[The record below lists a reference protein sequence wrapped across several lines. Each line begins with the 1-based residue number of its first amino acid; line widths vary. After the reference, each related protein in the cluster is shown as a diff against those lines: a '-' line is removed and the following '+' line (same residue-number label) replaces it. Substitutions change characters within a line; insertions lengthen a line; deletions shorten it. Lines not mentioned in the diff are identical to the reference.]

1 MDQMSDDQMLEY
13 LDFIRQRII
22 AAMTSAVREQGF
34 DEVVLVAQEA
44 FADVLPQLPGLIELR
59 VPEVEARIYSAAE
72 LRQLFAEFAADLLSM
87 QTDNLIRAVRPR
99 CLEQGG

>member
-1 MDQMSDDQMLEY
+1 
-13 LDFIRQRII
+13 
-22 AAMTSAVREQGF
+22 
-34 DEVVLVAQEA
+34 
-44 FADVLPQLPGLIELR
+44 